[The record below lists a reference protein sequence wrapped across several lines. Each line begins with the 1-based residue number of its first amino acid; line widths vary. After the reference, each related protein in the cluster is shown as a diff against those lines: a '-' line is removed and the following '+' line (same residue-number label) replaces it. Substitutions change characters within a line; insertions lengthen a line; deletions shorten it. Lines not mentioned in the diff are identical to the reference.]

1 MITLGISAYYHDS
14 SAALVSGGEV
24 IAAAAEERFT
34 RQKHDSNFPRFAID
48 FCLNEGGLS
57 AQEVD
62 RIIFYEEPHVKFTR
76 VLASTLSVFPFS
88 RSAFVRSM
96 RAWVGEKLWTKN
108 EISKKLNVHPNKIHF
123 IPHHLSHAAQ
133 AFLTSP
139 FEEAAVLTVDA
150 VGEWSSTSLFS
161 AGRRGQLELKQI
173 DDIPY
178 PHSLGLAYSVFT
190 AFLGFRPNDGEC
202 STMALASFGNPV
214 FADEIRKI
222 IRVQQDGS
230 YRLDQSY
237 FNFNQF
243 GDTPYSNKFIKVF
256 GQPRGFKQGLPFDT
270 LADSPNGKSVATRDQ
285 QRYAD
290 IAASIQL
297 VLEETLLQLVGR
309 LHKMTGAKNLCMAGG
324 VALNC
329 VANSRILKESP
340 FENTFIP
347 PDPGD
352 GGAALGAALYSSFSS
367 NGGATCRPPGA
378 TPYTGKQYATAR
390 DEAMLRHIDPASWAS
405 YAMEGSTRP
414 KGVKLDFKAHDHF
427 EDIIPGVVD
436 DLRAGKIVGWV
447 QGRFEQGPRALGN
460 RSLLAD
466 PKNLAA
472 ARRMSETVKSRA
484 SFRPYAF
491 TVAEEDAGN
500 ALEIGGKPQSS
511 FKWMQMV
518 AKVKQEAAPSVR
530 AAIHSDGTTR
540 PQICSKRDNE
550 RYHALL
556 SAYGQAA
563 GLSALLNT
571 SFNES
576 GYPIVSSPTD
586 ALLVFARTDIDTV
599 VINNLVV
606 RKVF

>member
-14 SAALVSGGEV
+14 SAALVSDGEV
-24 IAAAAEERFT
+24 VAAAAEERFT

-48 FCLNEGGLS
+48 FCLNEAGLS

-76 VLASTLSVFPFS
+76 VLASSLSVFPFS

-96 RAWVGEKLWTKN
+96 RVWVGEKLWIKN
-108 EISKKLNVHPNKIHF
+108 EISKKLNVHPNKIDF

-133 AFLTSP
+133 AFIASP
-139 FEEAAVLTVDA
+139 FEDAAVLTVDA

-161 AGRRGQLELKQI
+161 ASRRGRLELKQL

-222 IRVQQDGS
+222 IRVHQDGS

-243 GDTPYSNKFIKVF
+243 GDIPFSNKFIKVF
-256 GQPRGFKQGLPFDT
+256 GQPRGFKQKLPFDT
-270 LADSPNGKSVATRDQ
+270 LVNSRDGKSGATRDQ

-297 VLEETLLQLVGR
+297 VLEETLLHLVSR
-309 LHKMTGAKNLCMAGG
+309 LHKMTGAKNLCLAGG

-329 VANSRILKESP
+329 VANSRILSESP
-340 FENTFIP
+340 FDNTFIP

-352 GGAALGAALYSSFSS
+352 GGAALGAALYSFFST
-367 NGGATCRPPGA
+367 NGGAACRPPAA
-378 TPYTGKQYATAR
+378 TPYTGKQYGTAR
-390 DEAMLRHIDPASWAS
+390 DEAMLRHIDPAAWAS
-405 YAMEGSTRP
+405 YGMEGSTRP
-414 KGVKLDFKAHDHF
+414 KGVKLDFKTHDYF

-460 RSLLAD
+460 RSLLVD
-466 PKNLAA
+466 PKSLTA

-491 TVAEEDAGN
+491 TVAEEDACN
-500 ALEIGGKPQSS
+500 VLELGDKPQSS

-518 AKVKQEAAPSVR
+518 AKVKQDAAPAVR

-540 PQICSKRDNE
+540 PQICSKGDNE

-556 SAYGQAA
+556 TAYGQAT

-586 ALLVFARTDIDTV
+586 ALLVFARTDIDTI